1 MNSDGAKIFEKNPA
15 ASFCAYWG
23 RKDGKNEVS
32 WTSCVLTQVTVCFIM
47 NEQPSIN
54 LSYLLTLLHSALMDF
69 MH

>member
-1 MNSDGAKIFEKNPA
+1 MNSDDAKIFEKNPA